1 MRQPASLLA
10 QVTVACVLSVCAC
23 FAHGAWLDETLQLLA
38 LMPEAFTAVHEV
50 QLWRLPCFLVRHCS
64 PAADAGSS
72 TRRPPALLLRL
83 FVLGLRVVLR
93 LLDAGFVKD
102 LFAADL
108 DSSPATVG
116 VTDFFGVDWR

>member
-1 MRQPASLLA
+1 MLPSGRAHEKGDSA
-10 QVTVACVLSVCAC
+10 AC
-23 FAHGAWLDETLQLLA
+23 FEHGAWLDETLQLLP

-116 VTDFFGVDWR
+116 VTGFFGVDWR